1 MTRRA
6 IDLNGVRRELRSLP
20 RGDSLRIAERAAELI
35 SNVKLTALLGDVMQF
50 NEIEAPSS
58 ISMSP
63 INEVRL
69 FHNREPGR

>member
-35 SNVKLTALLGDVMQF
+35 SNVKLTALLGDVMQL